1 MLELSYFC
9 KLYIPIIVIMETNNS
24 SNRILN
30 GAMMYGT
37 AMGVFWILKFVLV
50 PLIFTIPFTSLMFL
64 GLTAA
69 VPFLGYFFVRQY
81 RNRYCLN
88 GQIGFMQ
95 AWMFSLLMYT
105 FAALLVSVAHY
116 VFFRYIDGGSMLATY
131 NSMLDELQNVTPEM
145 NDLVTQY
152 RQAVDLIAAMS
163 PIELTI
169 QLVLNN
175 IFYGMMLS
183 LPTAFIVSLKRG
195 NQG

>member
-1 MLELSYFC
+1 
-9 KLYIPIIVIMETNNS
+9 MEANNS
-24 SNRILN
+24 SNRVVN

-37 AMGVFWILKFVLV
+37 AMGVFWILKFALV

-81 RNRYCLN
+81 RNRYCPN
-88 GQIGFMQ
+88 GQIGLMQ
-95 AWMFSLLMYT
+95 AWLFCLLMYA

-116 VFFRYIDGGSMLATY
+116 VFFRYIDGGTMLATY
-131 NSMLDELQNVTPEM
+131 NSMLDELQNATPEM
-145 NDLVTQY
+145 GEMVTQY

-195 NQG
+195 NQS

>member
-1 MLELSYFC
+1 
-9 KLYIPIIVIMETNNS
+9 
-24 SNRILN
+24 
-30 GAMMYGT
+30 
-37 AMGVFWILKFVLV
+37 
-50 PLIFTIPFTSLMFL
+50 MFL

-152 RQAVDLIAAMS
+152 RQAVELIAAMS

>member
-131 NSMLDELQNVTPEM
+131 NCMLDELQNVTPEM